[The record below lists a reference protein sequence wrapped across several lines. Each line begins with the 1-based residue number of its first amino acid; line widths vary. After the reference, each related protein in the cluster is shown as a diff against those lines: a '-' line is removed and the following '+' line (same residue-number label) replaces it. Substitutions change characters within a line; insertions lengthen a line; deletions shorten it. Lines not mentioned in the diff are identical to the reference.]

1 MPSTEPF
8 LEPVDFE
15 SLELSYYPTIVK
27 NPMDLGTIKQML
39 QHGTLENPGH
49 FSDHVRLVFK
59 NAMDFNQPGSGIY
72 NDAEN
77 LLVNFDAEFKKLCE
91 KWDSEPASELKQE
104 DKKEVDSE
112 EKDKMEID
120 SMQQNLNLIKTTI
133 AGMKK
138 QIEILKKSKKKQTKI
153 KRIRL
158 STPKAPLTYK
168 EKEELCKL
176 ITDLNPDNLPGLL
189 KIIQS
194 ANPSQGDSDEGEYEI
209 DIERI
214 DDMTLL
220 LVKKFVEKCT
230 QVNAKPQRRAG
241 NRGGNPRSKQPPR
254 NTSPSEPDINRLAL
268 AEVQTSQR
276 INSLERQIEDL
287 SSKQI

>member
-1 MPSTEPF
+1 
-8 LEPVDFE
+8 
-15 SLELSYYPTIVK
+15 
-27 NPMDLGTIKQML
+27 
-39 QHGTLENPGH
+39 
-49 FSDHVRLVFK
+49 
-59 NAMDFNQPGSGIY
+59 
-72 NDAEN
+72 
-77 LLVNFDAEFKKLCE
+77 
-91 KWDSEPASELKQE
+91 
-104 DKKEVDSE
+104 
-112 EKDKMEID
+112 
-120 SMQQNLNLIKTTI
+120 
-133 AGMKK
+133 
-138 QIEILKKSKKKQTKI
+138 
-153 KRIRL
+153 
-158 STPKAPLTYK
+158 
-168 EKEELCKL
+168 
-176 ITDLNPDNLPGLL
+176 LL

-230 QVNAKPQRRAG
+230 QLNVKPQRRA

-254 NTSPSEPDINRLAL
+254 NPSPSEPDINRLAL